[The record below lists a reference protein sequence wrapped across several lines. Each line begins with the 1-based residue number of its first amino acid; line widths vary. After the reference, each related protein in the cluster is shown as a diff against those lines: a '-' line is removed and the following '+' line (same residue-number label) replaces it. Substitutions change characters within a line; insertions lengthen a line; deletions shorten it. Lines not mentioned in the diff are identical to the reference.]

1 MEFEFWW
8 LLAFPLF
15 FALGWLAA
23 RIDIKHLIS
32 ESRTL
37 PESYFK
43 GLNFLLN
50 EQPDR
55 AIEALSE
62 VVRGDEPET
71 VELHFALGGLFR
83 RRGEVDRA
91 IRTHQSLL
99 ERPDLDKEQ
108 KLTALFEL
116 AQDYHKAGLLDR
128 AEELFGDLLDTAYSR
143 SALEFLLE
151 IYMQEKDWHQA
162 IQTAQRLGRESSLP
176 YHRQMAHFYCEL
188 AVGAMV
194 RCDPDAA
201 RGHLEKAMEVNRG
214 CVRANILLGDIE
226 AAEKHYSGAAK
237 AWRRI
242 ETQDPRY
249 LHLVGERLLT
259 GYRES
264 GRPQEGLELLRG
276 YLARYP
282 SLDLLNVVFQAT
294 LEMEGTDAAY
304 RLVRDELRRN
314 PTLQGLDR
322 LLEAQMLDTP
332 VERRHDMQLIKNL
345 VHQHTRRLAL
355 YRCDN
360 CGFDARQFH
369 WHCPACGGWET
380 FQPRRREETE
390 MAQMSHD

>member
-15 FALGWLAA
+15 FVLGWLAA
-23 RIDIKHLIS
+23 RIDIKQLIS

-62 VVRGDEPET
+62 AVRGDQPET

-91 IRTHQSLL
+91 IRIHQGLL
-99 ERPDLDKEQ
+99 EREDLEPGQ

-116 AQDYHKAGLLDR
+116 AQDYQKAGLLDR
-128 AEELFGDLLDTAYSR
+128 AEELFGDLLDTDYSR
-143 SALEFLLE
+143 QALEFLLE
-151 IYMQEKDWHQA
+151 IYMREKDWQQA

-176 YHRQMAHFYCEL
+176 YHKAIAHFHCEL
-188 AVGAMV
+188 AVAAMA
-194 RCDPDAA
+194 RCEPLAA
-201 RGHLEKAMEVNRG
+201 REQLERALQVNRG

-226 AAEKHYSGAAK
+226 AAEKDYGAAVK
-237 AWRRI
+237 TWRRI
-242 ETQDPRY
+242 EAQDPRY
-249 LHLVGERLLT
+249 LHLVGERLLNA
-259 GYRES
+259 YRES
-264 GRPQEGLELLRG
+264 GRPPDGLQLLRG
-276 YLARYP
+276 YLAKYP
-282 SLDLLNVVFQAT
+282 SLDLLNVLFQAT
-294 LEMEGTDAAY
+294 LELEGTDVAY

-332 VERRHDMQLIKNL
+332 VERRHDVQLIKAL
-345 VHQHTRRLAL
+345 VHQHARRLAL

-390 MAQMSHD
+390 MAQASHD